1 MTFAITYRCRRM
13 ALAAAV
19 FWGTM
24 LLYLPSARYS
34 FVDYDDQEYVI
45 ENPHMRAGLTWENVK
60 WAFMSAG
67 YADNWHPLAWISM
80 MVDVSLAGSM
90 DDETWNRRDNRAAHV
105 MHLHNVLLH
114 AANAALL
121 FWLLGT
127 VGRGEGEAVGS
138 DKIGQTCFINVAIA
152 MLWAVHPLRCEVVC
166 WCSERKE
173 LLSVFFML
181 LTLLA
186 WVGGNGFKAFKAEVT
201 AYIFAFGFYALAL
214 MAKPLAVSLPTVL
227 FAYDWILGKGK
238 RLRTANYQL
247 PTINSILKIL
257 PFVAMSLVCCF
268 LTMASQNVSRASGA
282 EQFVCQRLESFFV
295 APLIYIR
302 QTLWPSGLSSFYKLT
317 FSMDW
322 LGVTLG
328 ALLVAAIVWVCV
340 RWLRRREQWAAIVAF
355 GVSWVYV
362 GLLPML
368 GIGKVG
374 PQEHADRYTY
384 WVGCGVC
391 VVAAMSL
398 QYFLGRRGERE
409 KEELKIASG
418 KLTIGVEAVGKCGCA
433 RNFTSYIVY
442 STVFVLLALAFVTR
456 GRMGA
461 WRDTI
466 SLMRD
471 SLPKSW
477 YGENAGILASHLE
490 ATGNPDDRR
499 EAEMWLRS
507 TVEYR
512 ATPAACGELA
522 LFLSHQKHPKIG
534 FGNESP
540 YEEAR
545 YLAHRS
551 LAGCKEQAV
560 AWEALGNCDA
570 AEEKWED
577 AIGNFEKA
585 LPHSK
590 RPELVRKK
598 IEICRGRAKGK
609 GRG

>member
-1 MTFAITYRCRRM
+1 MSFSLSAHASRVILAVLIFIGT
-13 ALAAAV
+13 ALL
-19 FWGTM
+19 F
-24 LLYLPSARYS
+24 LPSVRYA

-45 ENPHMRAGLTWENVK
+45 ENPHMREGLTWGNIK
-60 WAFMSAG
+60 WAFLSAG

-80 MVDVSLAGSM
+80 MADVSLAGPL
-90 DDETWNRRDNRAAHV
+90 DDESWNRRDNRVANV
-105 MHLHNVLLH
+105 MHLHSVLLH

-121 FWLLGT
+121 FFLMMAMGAKMGRWEGGKASVATSPTIPLQLARAFTLPHFT
-127 VGRGEGEAVGS
+127 VY
-138 DKIGQTCFINVAIA
+138 ILPLTLTL
-152 MLWAVHPLRCEVVC
+152 LWAVHPLRCEVVC

-173 LLSVFFML
+173 LLCVFFML
-181 LTLLA
+181 LAMMYWVRRQEDDSDQLRCLDDDFVSYVLA
-186 WVGGNGFKAFKAEVT
+186 LFF
-201 AYIFAFGFYALAL
+201 FALAIL
-214 MAKPLAVSLPTVL
+214 SKPLAVSLPAAL
-227 FAYDWILGKGK
+227 FAWDWIFRG
-238 RLRTANYQL
+238 R
-247 PTINSILKIL
+247 PPWLKIV
-257 PFVAMSLVCCF
+257 PFGLLSLAGCL
-268 LTMASQNVSRASGA
+268 LTMVSQNVSRASGA

-295 APLIYIR
+295 APLIYLR
-302 QTLWPSGLSSFYKLT
+302 QTVWPAGLSSFYKLT
-317 FSMDW
+317 FAMNW
-322 LGVTLG
+322 AGVVAG
-328 ALLVAAIVWVCV
+328 IALVAAIVWVCV
-340 RWLRRREQWAAIVAF
+340 RWLRRREPWAAIAAF
-355 GVSWVYV
+355 GVSWVYI

-368 GIGKVG
+368 GVVKAG

-391 VVAAMSL
+391 AVAMLILERLRGVERIVRHVRPFRPRIVAA
-398 QYFLGRRGERE
+398 G
-409 KEELKIASG
+409 
-418 KLTIGVEAVGKCGCA
+418 
-433 RNFTSYIVY
+433 
-442 STVFVLLALAFVTR
+442 FVCVLALAFLAR
-456 GRMGA
+456 SRMGA
-461 WRDTI
+461 WRNTVA
-466 SLMRD
+466 LMRD

-490 ATGNPDDRR
+490 ATGRAEDRR

-507 TVEYR
+507 TMAYR

-534 FGNESP
+534 FGDESP

-570 AEEKWED
+570 AEEKWDE

-590 RPELVRKK
+590 KPELVRKK
-598 IEICRGRAKGK
+598 IVLCRERSKQK